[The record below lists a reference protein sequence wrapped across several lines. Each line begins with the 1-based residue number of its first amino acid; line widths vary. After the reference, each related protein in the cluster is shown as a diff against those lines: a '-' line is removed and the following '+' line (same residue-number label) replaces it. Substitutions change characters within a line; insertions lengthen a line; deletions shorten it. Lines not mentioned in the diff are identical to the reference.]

1 MKKKEIQAHY
11 EADIKEASDDRLFDV
26 LAGRIDAP
34 KQIKDVLA
42 PMARTELVGRGFTFP
57 EFTSMFR
64 VSN

>member
-11 EADIKEASDDRLFDV
+11 AADIKEASDDRLFEV
-26 LAGRIDAP
+26 LARRIDAP
-34 KQIKDVLA
+34 KQIKDVLV
-42 PMARTELVGRGFTFP
+42 PMARAELVGRGFTFP